1 MHPKEAEVLSALK
14 LLCDTPREII
24 HLHRELAFET
34 WRQVGTNLDI
44 AWERF
49 DAVTNE
55 RDVERAVT
63 LSVGVT
69 GPPRSS
75 FRGDLSAN
83 PTDAIDLA
91 VEGFHRTQR
100 QRKRQR
106 IEDDYPK
113 DDHLTKILQMVQQRL
128 PEMQAFSKRNTTL
141 YGILQ
146 IEQHTQFTDKRV
158 DHLKQIDGNKTPSDE
173 QKLLRGLSQ
182 ISLAQQFTNWE
193 MEHGFKSKASMQYD
207 AILKSSKLVRSRGN
221 ISRFI
226 RNRRYPPSD
235 ESVVSKGIQRGIVQM
250 VFSGLLQNVLKDT
263 EFENNIQGIMALVT
277 IFHYSLF
284 QALKISEL
292 PAFINLLLGECKEK
306 DTAATMRGN
315 GLSKS
320 VIASVGDFSKWFRDI
335 SSDFELISSSCH
347 STRHREPRQNQS
359 EVGQPLTTIFHDL
372 AQFAVYPK
380 RATGAQDTGS
390 GVAQQFAGP
399 EFGPHIVTSYV

>member
-141 YGILQ
+141 YGIL
-146 IEQHTQFTDKRV
+146 DRK
-158 DHLKQIDGNKTPSDE
+158 
-173 QKLLRGLSQ
+173 
-182 ISLAQQFTNWE
+182 
-193 MEHGFKSKASMQYD
+193 
-207 AILKSSKLVRSRGN
+207 
-221 ISRFI
+221 
-226 RNRRYPPSD
+226 
-235 ESVVSKGIQRGIVQM
+235 SVV
-250 VFSGLLQNVLKDT
+250 
-263 EFENNIQGIMALVT
+263 
-277 IFHYSLF
+277 
-284 QALKISEL
+284 
-292 PAFINLLLGECKEK
+292 
-306 DTAATMRGN
+306 
-315 GLSKS
+315 
-320 VIASVGDFSKWFRDI
+320 
-335 SSDFELISSSCH
+335 
-347 STRHREPRQNQS
+347 
-359 EVGQPLTTIFHDL
+359 
-372 AQFAVYPK
+372 
-380 RATGAQDTGS
+380 
-390 GVAQQFAGP
+390 
-399 EFGPHIVTSYV
+399 